1 MCLFFFKV
9 SKSIR
14 VLVLAITKWKNL
26 FWSLDRKCSWS
37 SPPSTFGERPVKQ
50 LQRLS
55 KFAQYFSEKRGNLPT
70 EKSTFFIPGEPEYYK
85 HLRLFWNYIKIFWF
99 ITWELIALVRYQEE
113 TNILIT
119 LFFFQETGKYIH
131 LKRWLFIITLI
142 FFRKQVS
149 IFYKTGKYL

>member
-1 MCLFFFKV
+1 M
-9 SKSIR
+9 
-14 VLVLAITKWKNL
+14 
-26 FWSLDRKCSWS
+26 
-37 SPPSTFGERPVKQ
+37 KQ

-55 KFAQYFSEKRGNLPT
+55 KFAQYFSEKRGNLPA

-131 LKRWLFIITLI
+131 LK
-142 FFRKQVS
+142 KVS
-149 IFYKTGKYL
+149 IQNNIDFFQETGKYIS

>member
-9 SKSIR
+9 SNIIR

-119 LFFFQETGKYIH
+119 LFFSGNRWVYLFQK
-131 LKRWLFIITLI
+131 
-142 FFRKQVS
+142 
-149 IFYKTGKYL
+149 GKYL